1 MTRATTPLRTI
12 HRDQV
17 RLGMFVHALEGPW
30 FSHPFWRGKFL
41 IASPEQLER
50 ILASDIDSLV
60 IDESRGLPLL
70 PQPDFQSQ
78 VVRRPDRK
86 LKPMA
91 VRLQRP
97 FRQPQAT
104 WITTTGLS
112 PEKEKI
118 RRAVQR
124 SARAIES
131 IMSAAAE
138 GNRISA
144 NQVAPLVDDISASVE
159 DHPEALV
166 GLTRLRTKDEY
177 TFVHSVSVC
186 ALMMTL
192 GRHIGCD
199 DETVRQLG
207 IGGLL
212 HDIGKMAIPDAMLKK
227 STRLTDDERTLISTH
242 PEQGYRVLQ
251 ASSDVSQIVLD
262 VTRHHHERVDGTG
275 YPLRLAGDQLTM
287 PMRIAAICDVFD
299 AVTADRP
306 YKRAWTPTDAVT
318 RMWEWE
324 GHFDRALLFA
334 FMRCIGVYPAGLLV
348 RLRSDRLAITLP
360 PRARGA
366 ALQVRAFLSAI
377 DRQPCGVTDVAIG
390 NAASDDQV
398 VGEEDPAR
406 WGIDNWLIVS
416 EQLLTG
422 SGRWGDRTGSSIAA

>member
-1 MTRATTPLRTI
+1 MTRAAKPLRSI
-12 HRDQV
+12 HRDQA

-50 ILASDIDSLV
+50 ILASDIDSLI

-70 PQPDFQSQ
+70 PQPEAQRPA
-78 VVRRPDRK
+78 VRRPERK

-159 DHPEALV
+159 DNPEALV

-192 GRHIGCD
+192 GRHVGCD
-199 DETVRQLG
+199 EDMVRELG

-275 YPLRLAGDQLTM
+275 YPFRLAGDQLTM

-324 GHFDRALLFA
+324 GHFDRTLLFA
-334 FMRCIGVYPAGLLV
+334 FMRCIGVYPAGMLV

-360 PRARGA
+360 PQTRGP
-366 ALQVRAFLSAI
+366 ALQVRAFLSAT
-377 DRQPCGVTDVAIG
+377 DREPCGVTDVAIG
-390 NAASDDQV
+390 TTAASDQV
-398 VGEEDPAR
+398 ISDEDPAR
-406 WGIDNWLIVS
+406 WGIDNWPLVS

-422 SGRWGDRTGSSIAA
+422 SGRWGGRGNKSIAA